1 MSDSLWPHELQH
13 ARLLCLWDFPDKH
26 DGVGCH
32 FLLQRIFPT
41 HGSNPHLLHWQ
52 IDSFSSEAVNVTSFG
67 KSVFKDTIKLRIS
80 RSWFKAGS
88 KSKDGCPFK
97 RREEDKE
104 EKVMWRPI
112 WKYRLRLRL
121 FCPMLRNTRGHW
133 DQGEARKRSPHE
145 LSEEASPCCHLN
157 FRLQAYVI
165 QDNLF
170 LLF

>member
-1 MSDSLWPHELQH
+1 MNLLLLLLLLNCQVMSDSLWPHELQH

-121 FCPMLRNTRGHW
+121 FCPMLRKISSWTFRGSITLLPSWFQTSGLRYTR
-133 DQGEARKRSPHE
+133 
-145 LSEEASPCCHLN
+145 
-157 FRLQAYVI
+157 
-165 QDNLF
+165 
-170 LLF
+170 